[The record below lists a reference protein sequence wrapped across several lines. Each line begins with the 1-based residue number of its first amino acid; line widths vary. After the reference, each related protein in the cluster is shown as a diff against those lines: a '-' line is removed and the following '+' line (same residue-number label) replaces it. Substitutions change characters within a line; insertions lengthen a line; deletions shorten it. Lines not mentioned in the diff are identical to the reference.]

1 VVDRRFIEEAFPV
14 KEISEESAVEKSVRH
29 GHISTLHIWWARR
42 PLASSRAT
50 NYSALIGAPKS
61 PADQNKV
68 KEFVIKLSQWNS
80 SLDQDLMEK
89 ARGEVLRANK
99 NSIPKV
105 LDPFAGGGSIPLEAM
120 RLGCETYASDY
131 NPVATLI
138 LKCTIEYPQK
148 YGRSMKSKQGLVSPK
163 SNRLLEDVRK
173 WGYWVSEKAR
183 KELGSFYPHEDDGAT
198 PVAYMWARVIPC
210 QNPACNGQIPLM
222 RQFWL
227 ARSET
232 KKVSLFPFSSRGVVK
247 FKVVGTGY
255 EKMPLGFD
263 PEKGTVSKAV
273 ATCLLCGSVVDGKTT
288 RRLFLEGKASQR
300 MIAAIFHTKGTMGKF
315 YRPATEDDMSV
326 FQKAELQLDLKR
338 KRLQREWGLDPV
350 PDEPTPEG
358 KGRGAER
365 AFSIRNYN
373 LNTWGDLFNSR
384 QKLTLLTFVEKVR
397 EAFTEMAKEGYPHEY
412 ARAIASYLALG
423 IDRLVDYGS
432 VLCVLNP
439 TGGRGVKNSFSR
451 QTIQMVWDY
460 AESNPFNPEGAGWD
474 TACEK
479 NEKWIEH
486 ASMIKGGGSISVTQ
500 ASATSIPFPDGYF
513 DAVFTDPPYY
523 DNVPYS
529 YLSDFFYVWLKRSV
543 GSLYPDLFATPLS
556 PKKEEA
562 VAYSNMEGGFQAGTD
577 FFEEMLGKSFKE
589 IDRVLKPNGISLIVY
604 AHRSTAGWETM
615 INSLLDSGL
624 VVTGAWP
631 LRTEKRGRLRSQES
645 AALASSI
652 YMIARKFQKL
662 PTGFYNEVRQELRTH
677 LHVRLDKIWEEG
689 IGGADFLISA
699 IGFSIEVFG
708 KYEKIIDDEG
718 NTIRADRMLEDVRRI
733 VTDYAVRQ
741 VLHNGFAEEISPMTR
756 FYVLWRWAFGDAKID
771 FDDAKKLAQSVGID
785 MPKSGNKGFIKKDK
799 EFVQVLGPDERDVR
813 DLDNSRELIDVLQ
826 RVLLLWKRGLSEEIT
841 RVLAESG
848 FGRSEAFYRVAQA
861 VSESLPTG
869 SAEKKLLEGFVAG
882 SDKLKADS
890 REESNQARL
899 FE

>member
-1 VVDRRFIEEAFPV
+1 MMNRRAIEETFPV
-14 KEISEESAVEKSVRH
+14 KEISEESAMEKSMRH

-50 NYSALIGAPKS
+50 NYTALIGAPES
-61 PADQNKV
+61 PAERGKV
-68 KEFVIKLSQWNS
+68 KEFVIKLSKWNN
-80 SLDQDLMEK
+80 SLDQSLMERAKNEVIK
-89 ARGEVLRANK
+89 ANS

-120 RLGCETYASDY
+120 RLGCDTYASDY

-138 LKCTIEYPQK
+138 LKCTLEYPQA
-148 YGRSMKSKQGLVSPK
+148 YGRDTKSKQGLISQK
-163 SNRLLEDVRK
+163 SNRLLDDVRK
-173 WGYWVSEKAR
+173 WGKWVSEKAR
-183 KELGSFYPHEDDGAT
+183 KELGAFYPQETDGAI
-198 PVAYMWARVIPC
+198 PVAYMWARAIPC

-222 RQFWL
+222 RQYWL
-227 ARSET
+227 ARSEN
-232 KKVSLFPFSSRGVVK
+232 KKVSLFPFSSGGEVK
-247 FKVVGTGY
+247 FRVVGAGY
-255 EKMPLGFD
+255 ERIPAGFD
-263 PEKGTVSKAV
+263 PEKGTVSKAI
-273 ATCLLCGSVVDGKTT
+273 ATCLLCGSVVDGRTT
-288 RRLFLEGKASQR
+288 RSLFVAGKASEK
-300 MIAAIFHTKGTMGKF
+300 MIAVIAHSEGTMGKR
-315 YRPATEDDMSV
+315 YRTATESDMRIFKDS
-326 FQKAELQLDLKR
+326 EIQLEGKR
-338 KRLQREWGLDPV
+338 KQLRKQWGLDPI
-350 PDEPTPEG
+350 PDEATPEG

-373 LNTWGDLFNSR
+373 LNSWGDLFNSR
-384 QKLTLLTFVEKVR
+384 QKLTLITFVEKVR
-397 EAFTEMAKEGYPHEY
+397 DAYSEMVKEGYQREY

-432 VLCVLNP
+432 VLYVLNP
-439 TGGRGVKNSFSR
+439 TGARGVVHTFGR
-451 QTIQMVWDY
+451 QTLQMVWDY
-460 AESNPFNPEGAGWD
+460 AESNPFNPLGAGWD

-486 ASMIKGGGSISVTQ
+486 ASMIKGGPISVTQ
-500 ASATSIPFPDGYF
+500 ASATSIPFPDDHF

-529 YLSDFFYVWLKRSV
+529 YLSDFFYVWLKRSI
-543 GSLYPDLFATPLS
+543 GALYPDLFATPLT

-562 VAYSNMEGGFQAGTD
+562 VAYSNMKGGFEAGKM
-577 FFEEMLGKSFKE
+577 FFEEMLSKSFKE

-652 YMIARKFQKL
+652 YMIARKFQKM

-677 LHVRLDKIWEEG
+677 LHTRLDKIWKEG
-689 IGGADFLISA
+689 VGGADFLISA

-708 KYEKIIDDEG
+708 KYEMIIDDEG

-756 FYVLWRWAFGDAKID
+756 FYVLWRWAFGEAKID

-785 MPKSGNKGFIKKDK
+785 MPQSWNKGFIKKDK
-799 EFVQVLGPDERDVR
+799 EFIQVLGPDERDLR
-813 DLDNSRELIDVLQ
+813 DLDNSRELIDVIHK
-826 RVLLLWKRGLSEEIT
+826 VLLLWKRGQQEEIT
-841 RVLAESG
+841 RVLTDSG
-848 FGRSEAFYRVAQA
+848 LGKSEAFYRVAQA
-861 VSESLPTG
+861 VSESLPSG
-869 SAEKKLLEGFVAG
+869 SVEKKLLEGFVAG
-882 SDKLKADS
+882 SDKLRADL
-890 REESNQARL
+890 REEHTQTRL

>member
-1 VVDRRFIEEAFPV
+1 
-14 KEISEESAVEKSVRH
+14 
-29 GHISTLHIWWARR
+29 
-42 PLASSRAT
+42 
-50 NYSALIGAPKS
+50 
-61 PADQNKV
+61 
-68 KEFVIKLSQWNS
+68 
-80 SLDQDLMEK
+80 
-89 ARGEVLRANK
+89 
-99 NSIPKV
+99 
-105 LDPFAGGGSIPLEAM
+105 
-120 RLGCETYASDY
+120 
-131 NPVATLI
+131 
-138 LKCTIEYPQK
+138 
-148 YGRSMKSKQGLVSPK
+148 
-163 SNRLLEDVRK
+163 
-173 WGYWVSEKAR
+173 
-183 KELGSFYPHEDDGAT
+183 
-198 PVAYMWARVIPC
+198 
-210 QNPACNGQIPLM
+210 
-222 RQFWL
+222 
-227 ARSET
+227 
-232 KKVSLFPFSSRGVVK
+232 
-247 FKVVGTGY
+247 
-255 EKMPLGFD
+255 
-263 PEKGTVSKAV
+263 
-273 ATCLLCGSVVDGKTT
+273 
-288 RRLFLEGKASQR
+288 
-300 MIAAIFHTKGTMGKF
+300 
-315 YRPATEDDMSV
+315 
-326 FQKAELQLDLKR
+326 
-338 KRLQREWGLDPV
+338 
-350 PDEPTPEG
+350 
-358 KGRGAER
+358 
-365 AFSIRNYN
+365 
-373 LNTWGDLFNSR
+373 
-384 QKLTLLTFVEKVR
+384 
-397 EAFTEMAKEGYPHEY
+397 
-412 ARAIASYLALG
+412 
-423 IDRLVDYGS
+423 
-432 VLCVLNP
+432 
-439 TGGRGVKNSFSR
+439 
-451 QTIQMVWDY
+451 
-460 AESNPFNPEGAGWD
+460 
-474 TACEK
+474 
-479 NEKWIEH
+479 
-486 ASMIKGGGSISVTQ
+486 
-500 ASATSIPFPDGYF
+500 
-513 DAVFTDPPYY
+513 
-523 DNVPYS
+523 
-529 YLSDFFYVWLKRSV
+529 
-543 GSLYPDLFATPLS
+543 
-556 PKKEEA
+556 
-562 VAYSNMEGGFQAGTD
+562 MEGGFQAGTD

-861 VSESLPTG
+861 VSESQPTG

>member
-1 VVDRRFIEEAFPV
+1 VVDRRFIEETFPV
-14 KEISEESAVEKSVRH
+14 KEISEESAMEKSMRH

-50 NYSALIGAPKS
+50 NYSALIAAPKS
-61 PADQNKV
+61 LADQKKV
-68 KEFVIKLSQWNS
+68 KDFVIKLSQWDN
-80 SLDQDLMEK
+80 SLDQDLMER
-89 ARGEVLRANK
+89 ARSEVLRANA

-120 RLGCETYASDY
+120 RLGCDTYASDY

-138 LKCTIEYPQK
+138 LKCTMEYPQK

-173 WGYWVSEKAR
+173 WGIWVSERAR
-183 KELGSFYPHEDDGAT
+183 KELGVFYPHEGDGAT

-222 RQFWL
+222 RQYWL
-227 ARSET
+227 AKSGT
-232 KKVSLFPFSSRGVVK
+232 KKVSLFPFASRGEIR

-255 EKMPLGFD
+255 EKIPPGFD

-273 ATCLLCGSVVDGKTT
+273 ATCLLCGSVVDAETT
-288 RRLFLEGKASQR
+288 SSLFLAGRASEK
-300 MIAAIFHTKGTMGKF
+300 MIAVIVHSEGTMGKR
-315 YRPATEDDMSV
+315 YRTVTEDDMRI
-326 FQKAELQLDLKR
+326 FQDSEVQLQGKR
-338 KRLQREWGLDPV
+338 KRLRREWGVDPV
-350 PDEPTPEG
+350 PDEPLPPVGTLG
-358 KGRGAER
+358 FRVQR
-365 AFSIRNYN
+365 YN
-373 LNTWGDLFNSR
+373 VNEWGDLFNSR
-384 QKLTLLTFVEKVR
+384 QKLTLITFVEIVR
-397 EAFTEMAKEGYPHEY
+397 DAYAQMVKEGYPHDY

-439 TGGRGVKNSFSR
+439 TGARGVVHTFGR
-451 QTIQMVWDY
+451 QTLQMVWDY
-460 AESNPFNPEGAGWD
+460 AESNPFNPLGAGWD

-486 ASMIKGGGSISVTQ
+486 ASLIKGGSINVAQ
-500 ASATSIPFPDGYF
+500 GSATSIPFPDGHF

-562 VAYSNMEGGFQAGTD
+562 VAYSNMEGGFEAGKD

-652 YMIARKFQKL
+652 YMVARKFQKL
-662 PTGFYNEVRQELRTH
+662 PTGFYNEVRQELRAH

-689 IGGADFLISA
+689 VGGADFLISA

-756 FYVLWRWAFGDAKID
+756 FYVLWRWAFGEAKID

-799 EFVQVLGPDERDVR
+799 EFVQVLGPDDRDVR

-826 RVLLLWKRGLSEEIT
+826 RVLLLWKRGLSEDIT

-869 SAEKKLLEGFVAG
+869 SSEKKLLEGFVAG

-890 REESNQARL
+890 REESSQTRL